1 MNYFIYNGISSK
13 DMGVRIS
20 SKDVYSAPK
29 YDLKFQSIPGRDGD
43 LISPN
48 GRFPNTTVSYT
59 CFIPAKSIQELSDK
73 VTAVKCWLY
82 TEPDRYHT
90 LSDSYDTSFFR
101 KAVFN
106 NKLDISDEVSKI
118 GIFTVNFT
126 CHPMRF
132 SHTGQVKTTFTASPF
147 TLTNPYPFVA
157 KPYLK
162 INGRGTG
169 TLTIQSASSNKIWEF
184 STLNGY
190 TECDSELMNFYHDTE
205 PKNDTVSGE
214 GFPIFA
220 PGINTIA
227 FDGGVTSIE
236 VIPRWKSI

>member
-169 TLTIQSASSNKIWEF
+169 TLTIQSASSNKIWKF

>member
-13 DMGVRIS
+13 DMCVRIS

-48 GRFPNTTVSYT
+48 GRFPNATVSYT

-118 GIFTVNFT
+118 GVFTVNFT

-147 TLTNPYPFVA
+147 TLTNPYPFAA

-169 TLTIQSASSNKIWEF
+169 TLTIQSASSNKVWEF

-205 PKNDTVSGE
+205 PKNDIVSGE
-214 GFPIFA
+214 GFPVFA
-220 PGINTIA
+220 PGTNTIA
-227 FDGGVTSIE
+227 FDGGITSIE

>member
-1 MNYFIYNGISSK
+1 MNYFIYNGINSK

-48 GRFPNTTVSYT
+48 GRFPNATVSYT

-118 GIFTVNFT
+118 GVFTVNFT

-147 TLTNPYPFVA
+147 TLTNPYPFAA

-169 TLTIQSASSNKIWEF
+169 TLTIQSASSNKVWEF

-205 PKNDTVSGE
+205 PKNDIVSGE
-214 GFPIFA
+214 GFPVFA
-220 PGINTIA
+220 PGTNTIA
-227 FDGGVTSIE
+227 FDGGITSIE

>member
-13 DMGVRIS
+13 DMGIRIS

-59 CFIPAKSIQELSDK
+59 CFISAKSIQELSDK

-147 TLTNPYPFVA
+147 TLTNPYPFAA

-214 GFPIFA
+214 GFPVFA
-220 PGINTIA
+220 SGTNTIA
-227 FDGGVTSIE
+227 FDGGITSIE

>member
-1 MNYFIYNGISSK
+1 MNYFIYNGINSA

-20 SKDVYSAPK
+20 SKNIFSAPK
-29 YDLKFQSIPGRDGD
+29 YDLKFESIPGRDGD

-48 GRFPNTTVSYT
+48 GRFPNTTISYT
-59 CFIPAKSIQELSDK
+59 CFIPAKSIQELADK
-73 VTAVKCWLY
+73 VTALKCWLY
-82 TEPDRYHT
+82 NEPDRYHT

-106 NKLDISDEVSKI
+106 NKLDISDEINKI
-118 GIFTVNFT
+118 GVFTVNFT

-132 SHTGQVKTTFTASPF
+132 SYTGQAKSIYTASPF
-147 TLTNPYPFVA
+147 TLINPFPFEA

-169 TLTIQSASSNKIWEF
+169 TVTIQSDSSTKVWNF
-184 STLNGY
+184 TTLNGY

-205 PKNDTVSGE
+205 LKNDTVSGE
-214 GFPIFA
+214 GFPSFVY
-220 PGINTIA
+220 GNNTIA
-227 FDGGVTSIE
+227 FDGGITSIE

>member
-48 GRFPNTTVSYT
+48 GRFPNTMVSYT

-118 GIFTVNFT
+118 GVFTVNFT

-132 SHTGQVKTTFTASPF
+132 SHTGQVKTTFTTSLF
-147 TLTNPYPFVA
+147 TLTNPYPFAA

-214 GFPIFA
+214 GFPVFA
-220 PGINTIA
+220 PGTNTIA
-227 FDGGVTSIE
+227 FDGGITSIE

>member
-1 MNYFIYNGISSK
+1 MNYFIYNDISSK

-118 GIFTVNFT
+118 GVFTVNFT

-132 SHTGQVKTTFTASPF
+132 SHTGQAKSTFTTSPF
-147 TLTNPYPFVA
+147 TLTNPYPFAA

-220 PGINTIA
+220 PGTNTIA
-227 FDGGVTSIE
+227 FDGGITSIE

>member
-1 MNYFIYNGISSK
+1 MNFFIYNGISSK

-48 GRFPNTTVSYT
+48 GRFPNTTISYT

-118 GIFTVNFT
+118 GVFTVNFT

-132 SHTGQVKTTFTASPF
+132 LHTGQVKTTFTASPF
-147 TLTNPYPFVA
+147 TLTNPYPFAA

-214 GFPIFA
+214 GFPTFA
-220 PGINTIA
+220 PGDNTIA
-227 FDGGVTSIE
+227 FAGGITSIE

>member
-48 GRFPNTTVSYT
+48 GRFPNTTISYT
-59 CFIPAKSIQELSDK
+59 CFIPTKSIQELSDK

-118 GIFTVNFT
+118 GVFTVNFT

-147 TLTNPYPFVA
+147 TLTNPYPFAA

-227 FDGGVTSIE
+227 FDGGITSIE

>member
-1 MNYFIYNGISSK
+1 MNYFIYNGVSSK

-90 LSDSYDTSFFR
+90 LSDSYDASFFR

-118 GIFTVNFT
+118 GVFTVNFT

-147 TLTNPYPFVA
+147 TLTNPYPFAA

-214 GFPIFA
+214 GFPTFA
-220 PGINTIA
+220 PGDNTIA
-227 FDGGVTSIE
+227 FDGGITSIE

>member
-132 SHTGQVKTTFTASPF
+132 SHMGQVKTTFTASPF
-147 TLTNPYPFVA
+147 TLTNPYPFAA

-214 GFPIFA
+214 GFPTFA
-220 PGINTIA
+220 PGDNTIA
-227 FDGGVTSIE
+227 FDGGITSIE

>member
-48 GRFPNTTVSYT
+48 GRFPNTMVSYT

-118 GIFTVNFT
+118 GVFTVNFT

-132 SHTGQVKTTFTASPF
+132 SHTGQVKSTFTTSPF
-147 TLTNPYPFVA
+147 TLTNPYPFAA

-169 TLTIQSASSNKIWEF
+169 TLTIQSTSSNKIWEF

-214 GFPIFA
+214 GFPTFA
-220 PGINTIA
+220 PGNNTIA
-227 FDGGVTSIE
+227 FDGGITSIE

>member
-48 GRFPNTTVSYT
+48 GRFPNATVSYT

-118 GIFTVNFT
+118 GVFTVNFT

-147 TLTNPYPFVA
+147 TLTNPYPFAA

-214 GFPIFA
+214 GFPTFA
-220 PGINTIA
+220 PGSNTIA
-227 FDGGVTSIE
+227 FDGGITSIE

>member
-1 MNYFIYNGISSK
+1 MNFFIYNGISSK

-48 GRFPNTTVSYT
+48 GRFPNTTISYT

-147 TLTNPYPFVA
+147 TLTNPYPFAA

-214 GFPIFA
+214 GFPTFA
-220 PGINTIA
+220 PGDNTIA
-227 FDGGVTSIE
+227 FAGGITSIE

>member
-1 MNYFIYNGISSK
+1 
-13 DMGVRIS
+13 MGVRIS

-227 FDGGVTSIE
+227 FDGGITSIE

>member
-48 GRFPNTTVSYT
+48 GRFPNTMVSYT

-118 GIFTVNFT
+118 GVFTVNFT

-147 TLTNPYPFVA
+147 TLTNPYPFAA

-220 PGINTIA
+220 PGTNTIA
-227 FDGGVTSIE
+227 FDGGITSIE

>member
-1 MNYFIYNGISSK
+1 MNFFIYNGISSK

-118 GIFTVNFT
+118 GVFTVNFT
-126 CHPMRF
+126 CHPMRC

-147 TLTNPYPFVA
+147 TLTNPYPFAA

-227 FDGGVTSIE
+227 FDGGITSIE

>member
-1 MNYFIYNGISSK
+1 MNFFIYNGISSK

-118 GIFTVNFT
+118 GVFTVNFT

-147 TLTNPYPFVA
+147 TLTNPYPFAA

-227 FDGGVTSIE
+227 FDGGITSIE

>member
-1 MNYFIYNGISSK
+1 MNFFIYNGISSK

-147 TLTNPYPFVA
+147 TLTNPYPFAA

-214 GFPIFA
+214 GFPTFA
-220 PGINTIA
+220 PGDNTIA
-227 FDGGVTSIE
+227 FDGGITSIE

>member
-73 VTAVKCWLY
+73 VTAIKCWLY

-106 NKLDISDEVSKI
+106 NKLDISDEVTKI

-147 TLTNPYPFVA
+147 TLTNPYPFAA

-214 GFPIFA
+214 GFPTFA
-220 PGINTIA
+220 PGDNTIA
-227 FDGGVTSIE
+227 FDGGITSIE

>member
-147 TLTNPYPFVA
+147 TLTNPYPFAA

-214 GFPIFA
+214 GFPTFA
-220 PGINTIA
+220 LGDNTIA
-227 FDGGVTSIE
+227 FDGGITSIE

>member
-118 GIFTVNFT
+118 GVFTVNFT

-132 SHTGQVKTTFTASPF
+132 SHTGQDKTTFTTSPF
-147 TLTNPYPFVA
+147 TLTNPYPFAA

-214 GFPIFA
+214 GFPTFA
-220 PGINTIA
+220 PGNNTIA
-227 FDGGVTSIE
+227 FDGGITSIE

>member
-1 MNYFIYNGISSK
+1 MNFFIYNGISSK

-90 LSDSYDTSFFR
+90 LSDNYDASFFR

-118 GIFTVNFT
+118 GVFTVNFT

-147 TLTNPYPFVA
+147 TLTNPYPFAA

-214 GFPIFA
+214 GFPTFA
-220 PGINTIA
+220 PGDNTIA
-227 FDGGVTSIE
+227 FDGGITSIE

>member
-118 GIFTVNFT
+118 GVFTVNFT

-227 FDGGVTSIE
+227 FDGGITSIE